1 MLSRIRRP
9 VTRQWHWYTISIP
22 LFISTLVF
30 DDAHLPCIAPSPE
43 FDSRHSLNGFAC
55 IWLHLRSNTEFYIAR
70 LEPLSYSFIALP
82 SSDHWHSLKQLPAY
96 INLLNLPPPYP
107 PQPKIAFT
115 PPRKHHFHTRHTYTY
130 TLEKWAWIRTGLS
143 TIASL
148 VTVKRLAGPTALKP
162 AAWATSKRRLVPH
175 PKLPLPPA
183 LVNPPSGHHQ
193 WVQANPASIYN
204 RQSTSASTAQTTHS
218 PHRTPADPRPSTGPR
233 TSPPPSRPRPLQFL
247 SLFLSPPLP
256 PPSKSWRLLRH
267 SPLSLRCRA
276 RRRRHLETAVSQL
289 KRRPSSG
296 TTPTH
301 SIFYGFGREGW
312 ILHNHLGWLSDSALQ
327 NSAAGWNNFS

>member
-43 FDSRHSLNGFAC
+43 FDSRHSLNRFAC

-70 LEPLSYSFIALP
+70 TEPLSSSFIALP
-82 SSDHWHSLKQLPAY
+82 SSDHWHSLKQPTAY
-96 INLLNLPPPYP
+96 IYLLNLAPLN
-107 PQPKIAFT
+107 PKSPLLRRESITFT
-115 PPRKHHFHTRHTYTY
+115 QNTRTHTHSK
-130 TLEKWAWIRTGLS
+130 KWAWIRTGLS

-162 AAWATSKRRLVPH
+162 AAWATSKRRLVPRQ
-175 PKLPLPPA
+175 KLPLPPA

-204 RQSTSASTAQTTHS
+204 RQSTSVSTAQTTHS

-276 RRRRHLETAVSQL
+276 RRRRHLETAGSQL